1 MNASASPG
9 RTWIIFAAQCRMPV
23 LAPASPTAI
32 LHGGFGFARLSGMG
46 GAPPSTVTAHPGH
59 KDNPRSQLS
68 VEHDLD
74 RWVGRCVDSLS
85 IDSFGLLGCG

>member
-1 MNASASPG
+1 MNASSSPG

-32 LHGGFGFARLSGMG
+32 LHGVFGFARLSGLG
-46 GAPPSTVTAHPGH
+46 RATPSTVNAHLGR

-68 VEHDLD
+68 AEHDLNRRVD
-74 RWVGRCVDSLS
+74 RCIDSL
-85 IDSFGLLGCG
+85 